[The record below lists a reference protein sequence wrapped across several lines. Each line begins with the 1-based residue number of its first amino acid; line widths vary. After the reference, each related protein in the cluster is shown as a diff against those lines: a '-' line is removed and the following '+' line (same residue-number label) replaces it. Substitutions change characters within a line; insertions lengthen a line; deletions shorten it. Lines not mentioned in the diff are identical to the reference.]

1 MDFTRML
8 PEECLILIVSCT
20 SPADACR
27 LAMRLQLDK
36 ESGVKCYMLGARSL
50 SITWGD
56 TSYKWTWTS
65 LPESREGSRPEF
77 YRPTQT
83 TQHTLYLS
91 LENRR
96 TTGFRQRPVG
106 LNVNVDGVGSRE
118 ERRVSLD
125 PRDKSRH
132 VRERGD
138 GWMEAEMGEFF
149 NENGDDGTVE
159 FSLKELDT
167 SYHKRGLIIE
177 GIELRPKHIG
187 S

>member
-65 LPESREGSRPEF
+65 LPES
-77 YRPTQT
+77 
-83 TQHTLYLS
+83 
-91 LENRR
+91 RR